1 MLIKKSKKLLIIILS
16 MLAIISMGV
25 FACYRV
31 PELQMKASQALTW
44 FRVAL
49 NPVEA
54 LPTADVI
61 SKQEPIFWTPDLVS
75 VAANFTGG
83 ANNVISKQVAL
94 NIPTAMTL
102 ATITFNPQRDYQD
115 WNNCGPATLALGLR
129 YWGWQG
135 DQFTI
140 SEAIRPERQDKNV
153 NIEELAA
160 YVNGSVEGL
169 QAEVRV
175 GGDLT
180 LLEALIAAG
189 YPVIIEES
197 FKLEKSA
204 WPGDDLWAGHY
215 ILLTGYDKQSQ
226 HFIAQ
231 DSYHGPDR
239 QLTYADVSDA
249 WEAFNHVYLVIFP
262 TGDLQKVQQLL
273 AEDWPVEA
281 NYEWTAAALR
291 DQVLTEPANAYAW
304 FNLGSSLNALQQY
317 EDALLAFD
325 NARALGL
332 PSRMLR
338 YQFGPLS
345 AAYHTGDAKDL
356 TRLADYALHITPD
369 SEEALLWKGWAYEL
383 AGDHLSAINLFNL
396 ALQANPGNDV
406 AKKALETVRP

>member
-169 QAEVRV
+169 QAEV
-175 GGDLT
+175 
-180 LLEALIAAG
+180 
-189 YPVIIEES
+189 
-197 FKLEKSA
+197 
-204 WPGDDLWAGHY
+204 
-215 ILLTGYDKQSQ
+215 
-226 HFIAQ
+226 
-231 DSYHGPDR
+231 
-239 QLTYADVSDA
+239 
-249 WEAFNHVYLVIFP
+249 
-262 TGDLQKVQQLL
+262 
-273 AEDWPVEA
+273 
-281 NYEWTAAALR
+281 
-291 DQVLTEPANAYAW
+291 
-304 FNLGSSLNALQQY
+304 
-317 EDALLAFD
+317 
-325 NARALGL
+325 
-332 PSRMLR
+332 
-338 YQFGPLS
+338 
-345 AAYHTGDAKDL
+345 
-356 TRLADYALHITPD
+356 
-369 SEEALLWKGWAYEL
+369 
-383 AGDHLSAINLFNL
+383 
-396 ALQANPGNDV
+396 
-406 AKKALETVRP
+406 

>member
-1 MLIKKSKKLLIIILS
+1 MFVKKPLKILLLFLS
-16 MLAIISMGV
+16 MLAITSMGV
-25 FACYRV
+25 FAFYRL

-44 FRVAL
+44 FRVVV

-54 LPTADVI
+54 LPTAEVK
-61 SKQEPIFWTPDLVS
+61 SKQEPIFWLPDLMTVEDQSEAATNNVIAKQGNAEMLVS
-75 VAANFTGG
+75 VVLPAPA
-83 ANNVISKQVAL
+83 
-94 NIPTAMTL
+94 
-102 ATITFNPQRDYQD
+102 FNPQRDYQD

-140 SEAIRPERQDKNV
+140 SEAIRPKRQDKNV

-226 HFIAQ
+226 YFIAQ

-239 QLTYADVSDA
+239 QLTYADVADA

-262 TGDLQKVQQLL
+262 TDDLQNVQQLL
-273 AEDWPVEA
+273 AEDWPLEA
-281 NYEWTAAALR
+281 NLEWTAAALR
-291 DQVLTEPANAYAW
+291 DQVLSEPANAYAW

-317 EDALLAFD
+317 DAALLAFD

-345 AAYHTGDAKDL
+345 AAYHTSDAKDL
-356 TRLADYALHITPD
+356 TRLVDYALHITPD

-396 ALQANPGNDV
+396 ALQANPGNQV